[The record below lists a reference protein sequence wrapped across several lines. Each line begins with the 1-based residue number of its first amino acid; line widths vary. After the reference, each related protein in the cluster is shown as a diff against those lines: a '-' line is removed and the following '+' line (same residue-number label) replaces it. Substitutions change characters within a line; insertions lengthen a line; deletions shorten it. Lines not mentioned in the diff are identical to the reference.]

1 MSRQS
6 EGLHRFRTGNDAKNL
21 AQVQLEA
28 ARVLA
33 QQGQPEQAR
42 RLLRAAVH
50 DDPEC
55 TEAWLE
61 LASLATDPVEIKMHL
76 LRVVSLE
83 PGNARARSELARLER
98 SLPRGPRAPRRG
110 RSRWRFLGPA
120 LAILLAFLALA
131 AALVWGPVDS
141 SLARLLP
148 TATPAPTPTPTRTPG
163 EIAAQFYPQLDAAL
177 AAEKWDRA
185 LEIVAI
191 IQGVDPVNEEV
202 RTRARDT
209 HMQVGR
215 WLVAAGQAA
224 EALDHFESAL
234 VLFPTDAE
242 ALSWR
247 EVTRSYLDGTAALAT
262 GDWAGAAATLAEAH
276 DRMPDFPGLG
286 AVAAE
291 AYRKLGTAA
300 AGSEDWTGAIDALSE
315 ASRRAPRDRQV
326 IDLLADAYRE
336 RGIALHEQGDLE
348 GARTDLE
355 AALALRPDDAEAREH
370 LDRVMYVL
378 FPPKRIE
385 INISTQRF
393 YAWEGDT
400 LVYEFLTSTGLP
412 GQDTAAGH
420 YQVLDKIPM
429 AHSDVWQLDMPYW
442 LGIYYVGNIENG
454 IHALPIR
461 PDGTVMWGGLLGQ
474 KASYGCVILS
484 TEAAMII
491 YDWADV
497 GTPVDIHY

>member
-1 MSRQS
+1 M
-6 EGLHRFRTGNDAKNL
+6 HRFRTGNDAKNL
-21 AQVQLEA
+21 AQVQLEG

-33 QQGQPEQAR
+33 RQGDVEQAR
-42 RLLRAAVH
+42 RLLRAAVQ
-50 DDPEC
+50 DDPAC
-55 TEAWLE
+55 ADAWLE
-61 LASLATDPVEIKMHL
+61 LARLATDPVERKMYL

-83 PGNARARSELARLER
+83 PGNARARSELARLGP
-98 SLPRGPRAPRRG
+98 SLAGGSRAPRRA
-110 RSRWRFLGPA
+110 RPRWHVGVLA
-120 LAILLAFLALA
+120 LAVLVAVLALA

-163 EIAAQFYPQLDAAL
+163 EVAAQFYPQLDAAL
-177 AAEKWDRA
+177 AAENWGRA

-191 IQGVDPVNEEV
+191 VQGLDPTNDEV
-202 RTRARDT
+202 RARARDT

-215 WLVAAGQAA
+215 SLVSSGQAG
-224 EALDHFESAL
+224 EALGHFEEAL
-234 VLFPTDAE
+234 VLFPGNAE
-242 ALSWR
+242 ALRWR
-247 EVTRSYLDGTAALAT
+247 EVTRSYLDGTAALVA
-262 GDWAGAAATLAEAH
+262 GDWAAAAGILAEAH
-276 DRMPDFPGLG
+276 DRMPDYPGLG
-286 AVAAE
+286 AAVTE

-300 AGSEDWTGAIDALSE
+300 AGSDDWTSAIDALSE
-315 ASRRAPRDRQV
+315 ANRRSPDDRQV
-326 IDLLADAYRE
+326 VDLLADAYRE
-336 RGIALHEQGDLE
+336 RGIALHEQGNLE
-348 GARTDLE
+348 SARTDLE
-355 AALALRPDDAEAREH
+355 AALALRPDDAQAQEH

-400 LVYEFLTSTGLP
+400 LIYEFLTSTGLP
-412 GQDTAAGH
+412 GRDTAAGH

-474 KASYGCVILS
+474 KASYGCIILS
-484 TEAAMII
+484 TEAAQII
-491 YDWADV
+491 YNWAEV
-497 GTPVDIHY
+497 GTEVDIHY